1 MTRKR
6 SGMTGR
12 SSGAVGGKP
21 EKLSESSEMYLQV
34 IWRLTEREREVSVS
48 DIAKAM
54 GHSLSTVSE
63 KIVRLTEGGLLRH
76 EWREGV
82 SMTPKG
88 RQAACRTIRKRR
100 LLETF
105 LFKMAGYGIH
115 ELHEEACRLEHVISE
130 RLSDALDRLLG
141 YPMHDPHGHPIP
153 ARDGSFRPELLE
165 PLSEVDEGR
174 TVRIAQLRSADPEV
188 LEYTARLGLLPGRS
202 CTVMQKAPFQGPLT
216 IADGSER
223 IAIAFEIAS
232 IIDVQAEPGER
243 FDEAGGANG
252 SGPPARQ
259 SAAQ

>member
-1 MTRKR
+1 
-6 SGMTGR
+6 MTGR

>member
-6 SGMTGR
+6 SGAASR
-12 SSGAVGGKP
+12 SSGAAGGKP
-21 EKLSESSEMYLQV
+21 EPLSESSEMYLQV
-34 IWRLTEREREVSVS
+34 IWRLTERGSEASVS

-63 KIVRLTEGGLLRH
+63 KIAKLTERGFLRH

-82 SMTPKG
+82 SMTPRG
-88 RQAACRTIRKRR
+88 RKAACRTIRKRR

-105 LFKMAGYGIH
+105 LFRKAGYGIH
-115 ELHEEACRLEHVISE
+115 ELHEEACRLEHLISE
-130 RLSDALDRLLG
+130 RLSDALDRMLG

-153 ARDGSFRPELLE
+153 ARDGSVRKE
-165 PLSEVDEGR
+165 PLEALSAVEEGR

-188 LEYTARLGLLPGRS
+188 LEYAARLGLLPGKR

-223 IAIAFEIAS
+223 VAIAFEIAS
-232 IIDVQAEPGER
+232 IIDVQAPDEER
-243 FDEAGGANG
+243 FGEAGGG
-252 SGPPARQ
+252 SQRGVTP
-259 SAAQ
+259 